1 MAVLLLSSSS
11 AALSRDK
18 IDNGTATDTESP
30 YFRLAGEA
38 DTAIAKGE
46 YSLAESKLLEALR
59 LEPGNPSNV
68 LMMSNLGLVRFYMGR
83 DDEALQTLNDACA
96 AAPSSTTVLS
106 NRARVLMSMGRP
118 DEARADFARVLAVDS
133 TLVTPRFYHGIL
145 SLRAGDIV
153 TASTDFKRLEQAD
166 PKSFEANFA
175 MATLNTA
182 LGNNLEAIP
191 YFNRLIEIDPQAE
204 YYAARALCNL
214 QLDRLNEAS
223 EDISKGLELD
233 SKDGELYLYR
243 AMLNKMRFRPEDA
256 DADARKAMQHGVPR
270 ERVKPFLLK

>member
-1 MAVLLLSSSS
+1 MAALLSSSS
-11 AALSRDK
+11 VALSRDK
-18 IDNGTATDTESP
+18 IDNGTVTDTESP

-59 LEPGNPSNV
+59 LEPGNPSN
-68 LMMSNLGLVRFYMGR
+68 
-83 DDEALQTLNDACA
+83 
-96 AAPSSTTVLS
+96 
-106 NRARVLMSMGRP
+106 

-153 TASTDFKRLEQAD
+153 TASADFKRLEQAD
-166 PKSFEANFA
+166 PKSFETNFA

-182 LGNNLEAIP
+182 LGDNLAAIP

-256 DADARKAMQHGVPR
+256 DADARKAMQHGIPR